1 MSSNI
6 RIQRICQQ
14 CGQEFTARTTVTQYC
29 DDKCVKRAY
38 KARQKA
44 AKVADSNRET
54 ERKRNRPLEDI
65 KAKEFLTI
73 RDTALLIN
81 CSRQTV
87 YNLIKGKILPAVQ
100 LCARKTI
107 IKRTDIDKLFQLT
120 PLAHSPEQF
129 APPTFNPVDC
139 YTLTQVQQQQY
150 RISEKALYDLIMR
163 HNIPKYRQGIY
174 AYVPRKPIDVL
185 LGPIL

>member
-6 RIQRICQQ
+6 RIQRICQY

-29 DDKCVKRAY
+29 GDNCAKRAY
-38 KARQKA
+38 KARKKA
-44 AKVADSNRET
+44 RKLEASNKET
-54 ERKRNRPLEDI
+54 ELLRNKPIDDI

-87 YNLIKGKILPAVQ
+87 YNLIKNNILPAVQ
-100 LCARKTI
+100 LSARKTI
-107 IKRTDIDKLFQLT
+107 IKRADIDKLFQLA
-120 PLAHSPEQF
+120 PLTQTAEQL
-129 APPTFNPVDC
+129 APPAFNPAEC
-139 YTLTQVQQQQY
+139 YTLTQVQQQY
-150 RISEKALYDLIMR
+150 RISEKALYELIVR

-174 AYVPRKPIDVL
+174 AYVPKKPIDVL